1 MNTTHP
7 PTPIRRGLRTL
18 AATAVVLASLM
29 VGSLPAGAQTT
40 TTVATADITAAFC
53 QAWADYQDAQ
63 DGAQLNTA
71 LGAMQEALTPDAPA
85 EVADALV
92 TLGQGDLDPADVQAA
107 ADTVAA
113 WADEPCAGQ
122 STTTTEATTTSTT
135 EATTTSIS
143 EATSTSTTEAST
155 SSTTATT
162 TAPTT
167 TSTTSDGDT
176 GATPAGGVDTGAG
189 GTAGDSGPNA
199 LVLGLMIAVVAGS
212 VGAAAA
218 ANRRRLSNRP

>member
-7 PTPIRRGLRTL
+7 STPIRRSLRTL

-40 TTVATADITAAFC
+40 TTEASAGPTAAFC

-135 EATTTSIS
+135 EATTTS
-143 EATSTSTTEAST
+143 TTEAST

-162 TAPTT
+162 TTAPTT
-167 TSTTSDGDT
+167 TTTTTDSDT

-189 GTAGDSGPNA
+189 GTAGDSSPNG
-199 LVLGLMIAVVAGS
+199 LVLGLMVALVAGG